1 MQLSVFNV
9 VDGVKLKWCAVSCT
23 TTEIQYSFSGPTLWT
38 FLPLNIRNSQTIYS
52 FKRHYKCFLLK
63 MLYIRNT
70 AISVIVCNCIR
81 VFAISFIVHII
92 QKHWFLGSFNTKA
105 LLPGTILCPL
115 WYVFTARC
123 YASAVLAMALCP
135 SVRPFV
141 CLLSVRHKSVFY

>member
-9 VDGVKLKWCAVSCT
+9 VDGVKLKWCAISCT
-23 TTEIQYSFSGPTLWT
+23 TTEIQYSFLAPHYGRFCLWISEIHRLFTHLSGIINVSCW
-38 FLPLNIRNSQTIYS
+38 
-52 FKRHYKCFLLK
+52 KCYILEILLFLL
-63 MLYIRNT
+63 LCVT
-70 AISVIVCNCIR
+70 VW
-81 VFAISFIVHII
+81 VFAISFIVHIF

-105 LLPGTILCPL
+105 LLPGTILCLL

-135 SVRPFV
+135 SVRPSV

>member
-81 VFAISFIVHII
+81 VFAISFIVHIF

-115 WYVFTARC
+115 WCFYRAMLC
-123 YASAVLAMALCP
+123 IAVLAMALRP
-135 SVRPFV
+135 SVHPSV
-141 CLLSVRHKSVFY
+141 CLLSVRHNSVFY